1 MTPLQEWTARW
12 GHLLSREAVD
22 ELHTAFDPVQ
32 PAPGKAGGSEQ
43 AAANYIRIQAG
54 AAGVPLW
61 RNNNGAA
68 YDQTGR
74 LIRFGLG
81 HESAA
86 LSARWKSA
94 DLIGILPVTVTP
106 AHVGRTFGVFLAV
119 ETKAPGWKLTKG
131 DKRGQAQAA
140 FLQSVIRFGGAA
152 GFASGGQDLD
162 RICRAVTGL
171 DVSGNNG

>member
-1 MTPLQEWTARW
+1 MTLADWHAKH
-12 GHLLSREAVD
+12 GHLLTPEAARD
-22 ELHTAFDPVQ
+22 LRAALDPVQ
-32 PAPGKAGGSEQ
+32 PPARLPGGSE
-43 AAANYIRIQAG
+43 AATASYVRIQAG
-54 AAGVPLW
+54 QAGIPLW

-86 LSARWKSA
+86 LQAKWKSS

-106 AHVGRTFGVFLAV
+106 QHVGRTLGVFLAV
-119 ETKAPGWKLTKG
+119 ETKPPGWRLTPG

-140 FLQSVIRFGGAA
+140 FLQSVRGFGGAA

-162 RICRAVTGL
+162 AIIRLPAG
-171 DVSGNNG
+171 